1 MIDYKIDSIHNVDP
15 ATNLPKD
22 GHTNAPGLT
31 IAWHLCS
38 VEAVL
43 VAAADRLQFYQ
54 MLKFKC
60 PHTRRALL
68 KLHEALDALAE
79 RTKDREARGVEGT
92 DKA

>member
-1 MIDYKIDSIHNVDP
+1 MNFKIDSVHNVDP

-54 MLKFKC
+54 NLKFKC
-60 PHTRRALL
+60 PETRRALL
-68 KLHEALDALAE
+68 KIHEALAE
-79 RTKDREARGVEGT
+79 LSARTADRETRGVEGT
-92 DKA
+92 TKA